1 MRIFLDCTHTALHPY
16 KNTGIHRL
24 VRRFATELNELT
36 KQHRAFEVHLV
47 MFDSA
52 TTTMRVVQSLE
63 VSEQVKRQS
72 FFDHWLRKV
81 AAKLAKIFKKLFGQF
96 ISQWSKPRKVTFE
109 NHLLSSDD
117 WYLIVDANWDL
128 PDTYYSFLSQLK
140 AQKANIALVCYD
152 LIPMKF
158 PEFCSK
164 GFSDQFSRFMAQY
177 AHLFDKVLC
186 ISQRTVDDF
195 LEARG
200 RGLLSYNLDQ
210 AVLSFNLG
218 SDFTSPILSPVIAE
232 DSPIRRFSN
241 KQYVLVVGSLAPH
254 KNIKATIAAFN
265 QIQNRYP
272 DLEVI
277 FAGNRGWHPETDGLI
292 TKHPLYEKR
301 LHILSGLNDQQ
312 ISFLYQ
318 HCFCLVQASFYE
330 GYGLPVVE
338 ALSRGKPVIASQGG
352 SLPEVGG
359 DFCLYFDPHHP
370 PELADQLG
378 RLLESPTFYDALVQ
392 RIQTEYRPVSW
403 RESAQQ
409 VLDLLLQ

>member
-1 MRIFLDCTHTALHPY
+1 
-16 KNTGIHRL
+16 
-24 VRRFATELNELT
+24 
-36 KQHRAFEVHLV
+36 

-72 FFDHWLRKV
+72 CFDHWLRKV